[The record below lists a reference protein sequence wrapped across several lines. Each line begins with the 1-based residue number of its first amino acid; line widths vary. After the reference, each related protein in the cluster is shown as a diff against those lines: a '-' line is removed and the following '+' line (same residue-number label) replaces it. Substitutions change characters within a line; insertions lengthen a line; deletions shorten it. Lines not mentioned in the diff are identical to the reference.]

1 MSIYAFSLLRRSDHS
16 ARFTASQPKCTAYRH
31 RVHFARYQE
40 KWVERV
46 RAQLR
51 VPTRARVGGGSLRG
65 EEEARGRIESSRS
78 DGRWLDRGRGRGGEV
93 KLFFSA
99 ITSRRQ
105 SRRNGGMGWEER
117 RDKEIE
123 IQDKREEKSWL
134 VAPVEEVARYI
145 VKIKRKINR

>member
-1 MSIYAFSLLRRSDHS
+1 MLSRYYAVLIIARGSPRANRNAPRIVIECILRDTRRNGLNVFARSY
-16 ARFTASQPKCTAYRH
+16 ASQLEP
-31 RVHFARYQE
+31 E
-40 KWVERV
+40 
-46 RAQLR
+46 L
-51 VPTRARVGGGSLRG
+51 GGGRGSLRG

>member
-1 MSIYAFSLLRRSDHS
+1 MLSRYYAVLIIARGSPRANRNAPRIVIECILRDTRRNGLNVFARSY
-16 ARFTASQPKCTAYRH
+16 ASQLEPG
-31 RVHFARYQE
+31 
-40 KWVERV
+40 
-46 RAQLR
+46 L
-51 VPTRARVGGGSLRG
+51 GGGEGKPAGRGRG
-65 EEEARGRIESSRS
+65 EGQDRVVEIGWET
-78 DGRWLDRGRGRGGEV
+78 LDRGRGRGGEV

>member
-1 MSIYAFSLLRRSDHS
+1 M
-16 ARFTASQPKCTAYRH
+16 
-31 RVHFARYQE
+31 
-40 KWVERV
+40 
-46 RAQLR
+46 
-51 VPTRARVGGGSLRG
+51 
-65 EEEARGRIESSRS
+65 
-78 DGRWLDRGRGRGGEV
+78 

>member
-1 MSIYAFSLLRRSDHS
+1 MLSRYYAVLIIARGSPRANRNAPRIVIECILRDTRRNGLNVFARSY
-16 ARFTASQPKCTAYRH
+16 ASQLEPG
-31 RVHFARYQE
+31 
-40 KWVERV
+40 
-46 RAQLR
+46 LG
-51 VPTRARVGGGSLRG
+51 GGGSLRG